1 MNVQAIPV
9 KPSSKE
15 RVTGTKAASEG
26 KEDFISILRQ
36 RTESSRNTVNA
47 KDQIPVKKTDQK
59 EEPKAK
65 NKAKDT
71 KEAETLGGQMSQETQ
86 TESGTS
92 ITDAADQAQKAASGA
107 GEAVEKAGL
116 EADSKAESDRLAAIL
131 MNSMAVKEQG
141 NLRNPQTENVQD
153 QNSAAENI
161 FAKMNAG
168 KLQTQAEET
177 GGKTAAE
184 QLETLLN
191 ASVQNEQ
198 APSTKG
204 TSEAEVSSAA
214 ARLAGSQE
222 KQPFDGN
229 QGVKEAGMFKEAQME
244 TLKNSSEAK
253 GSENPNSD
261 TGSSSQDGKE
271 LSKWFSLDHATRG
284 EKHLETA
291 DTSQKQEKAS
301 LEELQK
307 KAEQNAFL
315 PFERLVGAKLSGGSM
330 TQAVGNQGVT
340 DATPLPDQLR
350 AGIEQGL
357 EKNLNQFTIRL
368 KPEGLGEILVHL
380 TSTGGK
386 VSLSIGVSNLDT
398 QKLLSSEMM
407 HLKETLQP
415 LNAEVQEIYHNS
427 QGGMDMMSYEQG
439 FYQNQQK
446 FAAGT
451 GHRHLAG
458 GRAAEEE
465 EDAELVQLAESVG
478 RRMDYGRLSAY
489 I

>member
-9 KPSSKE
+9 KLSSKE

-36 RTESSRNTVNA
+36 RTESSRNTANV
-47 KDQIPVKKTDQK
+47 KEQMPVKKTDPK

-92 ITDAADQAQKAASGA
+92 ITDAADQAQKAASGT

-116 EADSKAESDRLAAIL
+116 EADSKAESDRLAAAL

-141 NLRNPQTENVQD
+141 NLRNPQNIQAQSSEVENG
-153 QNSAAENI
+153 
-161 FAKMNAG
+161 FMKMNAG

-204 TSEAEVSSAA
+204 TAEAEVSSAA

-291 DTSQKQEKAS
+291 DTSQKQETAS
-301 LEELQK
+301 LEDLQK

-427 QGGMDMMSYEQG
+427 QSGMDMMSYEQG